1 MKALALTLM
10 TVLTTTAVA
19 ADGTLDS
26 IADRFGKE
34 TTETPDFQRHV
45 IPLMGKLGCNGRACH
60 GSFQGRGG
68 FRLSLFGYDFKAD
81 HDEIYGRVDPET
93 PSESLVLQKPL
104 MQIAH
109 EGGQRIKPDTWQQ
122 QVLLNWIKADCPPR
136 PEDAA
141 KLTKLDVTPAE
152 IQFDKDDQTVQLKA
166 IAIWS
171 DGSREDVTEICRF
184 QSNDDMVADIS
195 SNGLITGGSPGDT
208 HVVVFYD
215 NAVVPVPVMRPVSDR
230 TGDNYPETPTPTE
243 IDRLVVERLKKL
255 GVVQSGLSTDEE
267 FLRRVSL
274 DVTGAL
280 PTADEVRAFV
290 ADSNPNKRSAKIDE
304 LLERPGYAAWW
315 AQKLC
320 DYTGNS
326 DDQLNNVT
334 PVRQEASRQWYNW
347 MYSRVEQNM
356 HYDDIVEGIVMAN
369 SRDPGESY
377 EEYCRNMS
385 RLYHSDS
392 DYDFSERKY
401 LPHYW
406 ARRNFQQPED
416 RVIGFAY
423 TFLGVRIQCAQCH
436 KHPFDQWTQ
445 DDFKGF
451 QGFFTATS
459 GRTQNPRPEDRDMY
473 QKMLAKFEVE
483 GQRGND
489 LRRKLTQFLKD
500 GETVP
505 FGEVYT
511 AAPPKKPTAKQA
523 KQQRRRRGGR
533 IATEAK
539 LLGQDPMDLTGYED
553 IRQPLMDWLR
563 SADNPLFAKA
573 FVNRVWASYFNVGIV
588 NPPDDMN
595 LANPPSN
602 AALLDYLAK
611 EFIAHDFD
619 IKWLHREILNSR
631 TYQLSWIPNE
641 TNRLDERNFARA
653 VPRRLPAEIAWD
665 IVSQAVSNDQR
676 HAQFCSSN
684 EDRAIATTGA
694 GLRYNNGNRGS
705 TYALS
710 IFGRSIRESNCDC
723 DRSEEPSL
731 LQTIFMR
738 NDDQVLGMLDSRN
751 GYLAQVAEKN
761 GIRFNAR
768 QNPNADK
775 AQLARLNAQR
785 KQLSRQLAQQ
795 NAALKKLKKGDAE
808 KNARQITRT
817 ETTIDKIRRRLKAL
831 NGDPEPIAEEQP
843 DTNEQIDVART
854 IEDIY
859 LRTLSRKPTESEA
872 QVASEYISQSK
883 DPLEGIRGVM
893 WAVLN
898 TKEFIVN
905 H

>member
-1 MKALALTLM
+1 MKATGIILTFLIA
-10 TVLTTTAVA
+10 TQATAAESPLT
-19 ADGTLDS
+19 S
-26 IADRFGKE
+26 IAQRFGID
-34 TTETPDFQRHV
+34 TDETPDFQRHV

-93 PSESLVLQKPL
+93 PRESLLLQKPL

-109 EGGQRIKPDTWQQ
+109 EGGQRIQPGTWQER
-122 QVLLNWIKADCPPR
+122 VLLNWVKADCPPR
-136 PEDAA
+136 ADQPAR
-141 KLTKLDVTPAE
+141 LTDLIVTPSE
-152 IQFDKDDQTVQLKA
+152 IQFRQDGQKIQLQA
-166 IAIWS
+166 IAVWS
-171 DGSREDVTEICRF
+171 DGSREDVTDICRF

-195 SNGLITGGSPGDT
+195 PNGLMTGGSPGDT

-215 NAVVPVPVMRPVSDR
+215 NAVVPIPVMRPVSDHV
-230 TGDNYPETPTPTE
+230 GDQYPETPTPTR
-243 IDRLVVERLKKL
+243 IDELVVDRLKKL
-255 GVVQSGLSTDEE
+255 GIVQSDLCNDAE

-280 PTADEVRAFV
+280 PTAEEVRAFV
-290 ADSNPNKRSAKIDE
+290 EDGSPDKRTRKIDE

-347 MYSRVEQNM
+347 MHARVEQNM
-356 HYDDIVEGIVMAN
+356 PYDDIVEGIVMAN
-369 SRDPGESY
+369 SREPGESY

-385 RLYHSDS
+385 RLYHAKS
-392 DYDFSERKY
+392 DYDFAERKY

-451 QGFFTATS
+451 QGFFTATV
-459 GRTQNPRPEDRDMY
+459 GRTQNPRPEDRDLY
-473 QKMLAKFEVE
+473 QKMLAKFDVE

-489 LRRKLTQFLKD
+489 LRRKLTQFLRK

-511 AAPPKKPTAKQA
+511 VAPPKKLSGKQA
-523 KQQRRRRGGR
+523 NSRRRGRGR
-533 IATEAK
+533 VPASAK
-539 LLGQDPMDLTGYED
+539 LLGQEPIDLTQYED
-553 IRQPLMDWLR
+553 IRQPLMEWLR
-563 SADNPLFAKA
+563 SPGNPLFAKA

-602 AALLDYLAK
+602 AALLDYLAQ

-619 IKWLHREILNSR
+619 MKWLHREILNSR
-631 TYQLSWIPNE
+631 TYQLSWVPNE

-665 IVSQAVSNDQR
+665 IVSQAVSNDER

-694 GLRYNNGNRGS
+694 GLRYNNGNRGEA
-705 TYALS
+705 YALS

-738 NDDQVLGMLDSRN
+738 NDDQVLSLLDSRN
-751 GYLAQVAEKN
+751 GYLAQVAKEN
-761 GIRFNAR
+761 GLEFTAR
-768 QNPNADK
+768 QSAAVNK
-775 AQLARLNAQR
+775 AQLARVNTQR
-785 KQLSRQLAQQ
+785 KQIYKQLSQQ
-795 NAALKKLKKGDAE
+795 NAALKKLRKADAE
-808 KNARQITRT
+808 KNARQITRL
-817 ETTIDKIRRRLKAL
+817 ETTIGKLKKRLRIL
-831 NGDPEPIAEEQP
+831 NGEPVEQEAVA
-843 DTNEQIDVART
+843 DAASSLDVSKT
-854 IEDIY
+854 VEDIY
-859 LRTLSRKPTESEA
+859 LRTLSRKPTEAELQAASAYVAEA
-872 QVASEYISQSK
+872 K